1 VSPMKADLSEALDD
15 IASAPQVS
23 PMPPNLLAAFDDPQ
37 AFPLEPV
44 PFPAR
49 DEPTPEVKA
58 LRSTSPSRL
67 QQREVASPAPPMVLS
82 ATGVSPM
89 LVDLPWRRQVHRPSP
104 GVERQH
110 DAGPARTKQPGR
122 SLNIQTDADV
132 ADGRGGIGSLAGV
145 PLSPGESALLS
156 PAGLSELRLS
166 PTGLSE
172 VLPLSPTGVSEA
184 QLLSPAG
191 LSELLASEEGD
202 AESRLREIASG

>member
-1 VSPMKADLSEALDD
+1 
-15 IASAPQVS
+15 
-23 PMPPNLLAAFDDPQ
+23 
-37 AFPLEPV
+37 
-44 PFPAR
+44 
-49 DEPTPEVKA
+49 
-58 LRSTSPSRL
+58 
-67 QQREVASPAPPMVLS
+67 
-82 ATGVSPM
+82 M